1 MLLVRRTHSLLGTDA
16 ERVVAALQSPGL
28 RVYVARM
35 RGGLVLDTGILGI
48 SPQQAV
54 LGSSAVSIQIEG
66 TLGVRASGREY
77 PVDEGSVAVMR
88 VQAWNERWEGD
99 FRVLVFEWSKP
110 LDQPLPN
117 LDASRIGPS
126 DRQAFS
132 RFANRIEAGE
142 LLGELAAHAVVDAI
156 RRLNALGIAVPQPSV
171 ESLHQ
176 GAPKGAQELAQA
188 LGDVLSG
195 LHLAPQTE
203 ELAAAL
209 GISVRQVNRRL
220 QSLGE
225 WLPSY
230 SRPQAWRR
238 QLTLI
243 RSTVAASFLTRK
255 DVPLEV
261 VARSLGYGSSRALLL
276 ALSQAGLPAPN
287 VLRSA

>member
-1 MLLVRRTHSLLGTDA
+1 M
-16 ERVVAALQSPGL
+16 VAGLHSPGL

-48 SPQQAV
+48 SPQHAV
-54 LGSSAVSIQIEG
+54 LGCSAVLIQLGG
-66 TLGVRASGREY
+66 TLGVRASGREH

-99 FRVLVFEWSKP
+99 FRVLVFEWLKP
-110 LDQPLPN
+110 LEEPLPN

-126 DRQAFS
+126 DRQGLS
-132 RFANRIEAGE
+132 RFATRLEAGE
-142 LLGELAAHAVVDAI
+142 LSGELAAHAVFDAI
-156 RRLNALGIAVPQPSV
+156 QRLRALGIAVPQPTLQ
-171 ESLHQ
+171 SLHQ
-176 GAPKGAQELAQA
+176 GTPPGAQALAHA

-195 LHLAPQTE
+195 LQLAPQTE
-203 ELAAAL
+203 ELAGAL

-220 QSLGE
+220 KSLGE
-225 WLPSY
+225 WIPGY
-230 SRPQAWRR
+230 SRPQAWRL
-238 QLTLI
+238 QLRLI

-261 VARSLGYGSSRALLL
+261 VARSLGYASSRALLL
-276 ALSQAGLPAPN
+276 ALSQEGLPAPN